1 MKRIVSLLLVSLM
14 LLTACVITGCS
25 GSGASLKLGLGVSVS
40 VSASD
45 ATADK
50 AGQGQAAVT
59 AAAVL
64 VDADGKIVKAFIDV
78 ADNKVGYTADGK
90 AVANES
96 FATKYEMGDAYNM
109 VAYGGAVKEW
119 YAQADAFCA
128 LIVGKTAAEV
138 KALVAG
144 ENKGTEEVLS
154 AGCTIMINDF
164 AVAVEKAINNAVE
177 SAATEKDTLKL
188 GISVAQT
195 TADATA
201 DKAGSNKV
209 ETTLVA
215 AAVAADGKITAAQSD
230 CVDVTFGF
238 DTAGKSTFD
247 ASKAVQTKKEQGTNY
262 GMVAYGGAAKEWNE
276 QAAAFDAAIIG
287 KTASEIGAMADAEGK
302 GPADLQAAGCTIA
315 ITGFVKAA
323 SKIG

>member
-1 MKRIVSLLLVSLM
+1 M
-14 LLTACVITGCS
+14 TAPERPVRAFQS
-25 GSGASLKLGLGVSVS
+25 RNGL
-40 VSASD
+40 
-45 ATADK
+45 
-50 AGQGQAAVT
+50 
-59 AAAVL
+59 
-64 VDADGKIVKAFIDV
+64 
-78 ADNKVGYTADGK
+78 TADGK

-96 FATKYEMGDAYNM
+96 FQTKYELGDAYNM

-144 ENKGTEEVLS
+144 ENKGTEEVIN

-164 AVAVEKAINNAVE
+164 VVAVEKAINNAVD
-177 SAATEKDTLKL
+177 SGATEKDTLKL

-215 AAVAADGKITAAQSD
+215 AAVSADGKVTAAHTD
-230 CVDVTFGF
+230 CVEVSF
-238 DTAGKSTFD
+238 TFD
-247 ASKAVQTKKEQGTNY
+247 AKGVSTLDTTKAVVSKKARPKVST
-262 GMVAYGGAAKEWNE
+262 
-276 QAAAFDAAIIG
+276 
-287 KTASEIGAMADAEGK
+287 
-302 GPADLQAAGCTIA
+302 
-315 ITGFVKAA
+315 
-323 SKIG
+323 